1 MKPITN
7 QSIGSVII
15 QGGVRMSFVVAI
27 DGPAGSGKGSITEIV
42 AQKLGLECI
51 DTGAMYRCVTLDM
64 INKNIKLDEL
74 DKIKDLLNNIDINLD
89 EENKKVFLNGED
101 VTEKIRSM
109 EVTKLVSKVSSIKEA
124 RLKLVDLQR
133 AIAKNKDIIME
144 GRDITTVVFPKAD
157 VKIYLDADVEE
168 RAKRRFKQNQQKNIE
183 STYEEVLQN
192 MKNRDENDKNKEFGA
207 LKVAEDAIVIDSTNM
222 TIKQVTKKIVKL
234 IKDTKKEQRLEQKVY
249 EETPDTAFKR
259 FRLKLTKVIVY
270 NVFYKLVYRIKK
282 VDEKNLPDEGAYILC
297 ANHVNM
303 LDALAVVCGCKRK
316 VRFICKESMFRNK
329 ALGWALKLSD
339 TIPINREKNDIEAMK
354 RSLKALKNGEVLG
367 VFPEGTRKGM
377 AKNLKA
383 KSGAA
388 FFSLKTGTKVIPMGI
403 QGSFKPFTKVKLVF
417 GEPLDFSEYYGKEKD
432 KEALEKVT
440 NIIMDNI
447 VMLTN
452 KDK

>member
-64 INKNIKLDEL
+64 INKNIKLEEL

-101 VTEKIRSM
+101 VTDKIRSM
-109 EVTKLVSKVSSIKEA
+109 EVTKLVSKVSSIKEV

-157 VKIYLDADVEE
+157 VKE

-234 IKDTKKEQRLEQKVY
+234 IKNTKKEQRLEQKVY